1 MKIYLFWDQL
11 LYDGIDFIL
20 EVMEV
25 RLQLTHIE
33 LGYIFKLL
41 RDCRYTTVRSSG
53 CLLTHVPFLFLNE
66 RDVPQKDSNATK
78 LDHAL
83 YRF

>member
-1 MKIYLFWDQL
+1 MKICLSWDQS
-11 LYDGIDFIL
+11 LYDGIGFIL
-20 EVMEV
+20 EVREV
-25 RLQLTHIE
+25 RLQLAHID

-53 CLLTHVPFLFLNE
+53 CLLTHVPSLFLNE
-66 RDVPQKDSNATK
+66 RDVPPKDSNTAK